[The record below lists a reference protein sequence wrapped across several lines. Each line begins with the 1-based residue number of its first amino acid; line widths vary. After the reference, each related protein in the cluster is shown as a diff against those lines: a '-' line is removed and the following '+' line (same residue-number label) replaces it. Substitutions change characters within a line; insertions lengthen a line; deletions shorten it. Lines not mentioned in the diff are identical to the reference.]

1 MSNKIKYYQ
10 SNQIWILFPYILC
23 DKKSKDEN
31 PWREF
36 VETLEYFNRKRK
48 NTITDYIWKVL
59 EELMSIYFPQT
70 TRTGFL
76 HSISYTGSNPK
87 PICTQFNNIR
97 CEITGIILSIDI
109 KRGDYNELQL
119 RFTNLNATTD
129 C

>member
-87 PICTQFNNIR
+87 PICT
-97 CEITGIILSIDI
+97 
-109 KRGDYNELQL
+109 
-119 RFTNLNATTD
+119 
-129 C
+129 